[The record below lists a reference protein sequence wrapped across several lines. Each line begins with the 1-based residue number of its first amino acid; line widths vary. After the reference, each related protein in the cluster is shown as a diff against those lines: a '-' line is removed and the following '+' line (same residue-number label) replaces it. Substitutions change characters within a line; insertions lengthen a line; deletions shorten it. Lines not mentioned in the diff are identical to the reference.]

1 MAVTVALL
9 WPSRSYRSHYCPTR
23 PTAQCRIT
31 VRTAPC
37 LPPRH
42 CTTTHCRKLTPHK
55 LLSPNTLSVELVC
68 GAEEESGQ
76 AVPPVRPAH
85 SPLSPVRGI
94 SYPPLSP
101 KSLKRHPAI
110 QQSPRAPPLS
120 RLSTPDPAG
129 LASPGEGGEGEGG
142 EEGRA
147 KRGGR
152 AGPDNRRYHTAG
164 TIEDLKVGR
173 VTPGQSNRITMSSN
187 NPVVFYLPYQ
197 PARL

>member
-1 MAVTVALL
+1 MAVTVALV
-9 WPSRSYRSHYCPTR
+9 WPSRSYRSHYCPLR
-23 PTAQCRIT
+23 LTAQCRI
-31 VRTAPC
+31 
-37 LPPRH
+37 
-42 CTTTHCRKLTPHK
+42 TTTHCRKLTPHK

-68 GAEEESGQ
+68 GPEDESGQ
-76 AVPPVRPAH
+76 AGAPVRAAH

-129 LASPGEGGEGEGG
+129 PASPGEGGEGEGG

-187 NPVVFYLPYQ
+187 NPVVLNLPYYLQ
-197 PARL
+197 PGKTLIVFFAN